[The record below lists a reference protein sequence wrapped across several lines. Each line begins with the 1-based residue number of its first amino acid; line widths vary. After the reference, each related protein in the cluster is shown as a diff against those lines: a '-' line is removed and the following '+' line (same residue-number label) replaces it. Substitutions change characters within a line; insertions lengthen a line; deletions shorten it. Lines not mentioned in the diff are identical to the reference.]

1 MKKAI
6 AQGEVLQILD
16 LGKVGAKVD
25 VTRFIQESEIL
36 QGHLNELRGTCQK
49 FRECTVLLKRITTEV
64 QTY

>member
-36 QGHLNELRGTCQK
+36 QGHLNELRGT
-49 FRECTVLLKRITTEV
+49 
-64 QTY
+64 